1 MTQEYPPA
9 DPPSGPPRKIWSVV
23 SFGHPKPRSAVASY
37 SHPRCSKV
45 FESSH
50 ETGESFLLQAIH
62 NPDPYTCSACHRIL
76 ASILW
81 ESSFEAFDA
90 RPRAG

>member
-23 SFGHPKPRSAVASY
+23 SFGHPKPRSAVVLF
-37 SHPRCSKV
+37 SHPRYSEV

-50 ETGESFLLQAIH
+50 ETGEPSLQQAIH
-62 NPDPYTCSACHRIL
+62 NPYSYTCSACHHIL

-90 RPRAG
+90 RPHAG